1 MVELRP
7 STSADVPRLFEI
19 WRGAVLATHHFL
31 SPDDF
36 AEIERLV
43 RDDYLPAAQFTVA
56 ADGGRV
62 LGFMG
67 LTAAHVDALFVDP
80 AAHGRGVGRALI
92 EAARRE
98 RGPLTVDVNAQN
110 ASGAGF
116 YEKMGFRQTGRSET
130 DDAGRPYPILHLAD
144 EAA

>member
-1 MVELRP
+1 MIEIRP
-7 STSADVPRLFEI
+7 STPADVPRLFEI

-31 SPDDF
+31 SSADF

-43 RDDYLPAAQFTVA
+43 RDDYLPAAEFMVA
-56 ADGGRV
+56 AEDGRA

-67 LTAAHVDALFVDP
+67 LTGGHVDALFVDP

-98 RGPLTVDVNAQN
+98 RGRLTVDVNAQN

-116 YEKMGFRQTGRSET
+116 YQRMGFRQTGRSET
-130 DDAGRPYPILHLAD
+130 DDAGRPYPILHLA
-144 EAA
+144 ERA